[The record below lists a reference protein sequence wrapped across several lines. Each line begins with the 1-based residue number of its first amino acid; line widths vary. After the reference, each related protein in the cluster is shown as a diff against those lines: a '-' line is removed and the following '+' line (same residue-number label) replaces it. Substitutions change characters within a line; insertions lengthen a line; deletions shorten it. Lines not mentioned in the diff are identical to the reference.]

1 MKILHLIAT
10 GLVACTLLSCAKSP
24 TGRSQLLMF
33 DQKQVDGM
41 GLQSFSDLKANSKIN
56 KDRKINQYVQCVA
69 NQIIKATPSKYQLN
83 AWEVVVFEDDQVNA
97 FALPGG
103 KIGVYTGLLLV
114 AENQH
119 QLAAVLGHEVGHVM
133 AEHANERLSSS
144 TAVEGIMNVADVALT
159 AMNTRYKTEISGA
172 LGLGAQLGVMLPYSR
187 AHESEAD
194 TIGLDLMA
202 RAVFNPAESVKL
214 WENMAKN
221 GSGGTP
227 QLLSTHPTPE
237 NRIKALQGQL
247 PKVQGVYQYAKQQGQ
262 TVNCS
267 K

>member
-119 QLAAVLGHEVGHVM
+119 QLAAVIGHEVGHVM

-202 RAVFNPAESVKL
+202 RAGFNPAESVKL

>member
-1 MKILHLIAT
+1 MKLLHLVAT

-33 DQKQVDGM
+33 DQKQVDSM
-41 GLQSFSDLKANSKIN
+41 GLQSFSDLKTKSKIN
-56 KDRKINQYVQCVA
+56 KDKKINQYVQCVA
-69 NQIIKATPSKYQLN
+69 NQIIKVTPAKYQLN
-83 AWEVVVFEDDQVNA
+83 PWEIVVFEDDQVNA

-114 AENQH
+114 ADNQH
-119 QLAAVLGHEVGHVM
+119 QLAAVIGHEVGHVM

-144 TAVEGIMNVADVALT
+144 TAMEGIMNVADVALT

-202 RAVFNPAESVKL
+202 RAGFNPDESVKL
-214 WENMAKN
+214 WQNMEKN

-227 QLLSTHPTPE
+227 QLLSTHPSPE

-247 PKVQGVYQYAKQQGQ
+247 PKVAGLYQYAKQQGK
-262 TVNCS
+262 TVNCA

>member
-1 MKILHLIAT
+1 MKILHLVAT

-202 RAVFNPAESVKL
+202 RAGFNPAESVKL

>member
-1 MKILHLIAT
+1 MKFLHLVAT

-33 DQKQVDGM
+33 DQKQVDSM
-41 GLQSFSDLKANSKIN
+41 GLQSFSDLKSKSKIN
-56 KDRKINQYVQCVA
+56 KDKKLNQYVQCVA
-69 NQIIKATPSKYQLN
+69 NQIIKVTPAKYQLN
-83 AWEVVVFEDDQVNA
+83 PWEIVVFEDDQVNA

-114 AENQH
+114 ADNQH
-119 QLAAVLGHEVGHVM
+119 QLAAVIGHEVGHVM

-144 TAVEGIMNVADVALT
+144 TAVEGLMNVADVALT
-159 AMNTRYKTEISGA
+159 ATNTRYKSEISGA

-202 RAVFNPAESVKL
+202 RAGFNPDESVKL
-214 WENMAKN
+214 WQNMEKN

-227 QLLSTHPTPE
+227 QLLSTHPSPE
-237 NRIKALQGQL
+237 NRIKALQSQL
-247 PKVQGVYQYAKQQGQ
+247 PNVTGLYQNAKQQGK
-262 TVNCS
+262 TVNCA